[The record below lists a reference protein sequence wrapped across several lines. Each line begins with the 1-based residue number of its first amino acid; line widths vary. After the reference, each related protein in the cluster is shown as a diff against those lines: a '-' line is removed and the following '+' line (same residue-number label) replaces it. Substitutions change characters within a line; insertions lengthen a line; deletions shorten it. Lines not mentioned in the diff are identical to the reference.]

1 MYLCCCNNNKAETV
15 LDLFVRAT
23 NQYGLPSRVRGDQG
37 VENVDVARFMLN
49 HPLRGPDWKA
59 KAATIKGLSAFGGIF
74 SQDAH
79 HSFTIPLCTWKVRA
93 ILILQMNY
101 ICLLFSMYIYLGS
114 TSIWPF
120 LEMVGTCIHYPK
132 RAINHQCSYG
142 FCSD

>member
-1 MYLCCCNNNKAETV
+1 MVQHVVLCICVAVITIKQRLYFNKAETV

-37 VENVDVARFMLN
+37 VENVDVARFVLN
-49 HPLRGPDWKA
+49 HPLSGADRGSFIAGKSCHNQR
-59 KAATIKGLSAFGGIF
+59 IEHLGGIF

-114 TSIWPF
+114 TNI
-120 LEMVGTCIHYPK
+120 
-132 RAINHQCSYG
+132 
-142 FCSD
+142 